1 MPSPQPSRHI
11 SLSNSTRSATH
22 GCKIIAIGRGYQ
34 IDAKR
39 YAFDNRHRE
48 KFSLLQYT
56 LDGSGRFRGGPRCA
70 EMPLP
75 APRAFLVNCPSPTS
89 YWLPEGGTWEFM
101 YLIFG
106 GELAAWHVAQINA
119 SHGHVFDVPLS
130 STAFGLLQGTYQ
142 EAVDRRPLDQ
152 YILSARLYQI
162 LMDIYRLQKVTSAI
176 EPNLEHATRFI
187 EQEYANPALTVRDI
201 ARQAGLSSFHFARLF
216 RQQFGVSP
224 NVFLTQVRMNHARN
238 LVMFTQFPIKQIAQL
253 VGFSDSSYFCKI
265 YRRHHRQSPGSIRRT

>member
-11 SLSNSTRSATH
+11 SLSNSKGSAAH
-22 GCKIIAIGRGYQ
+22 GCEIIAIGRGYQ
-34 IDAKR
+34 IDSKR

-56 LDGSGRFRGGPRCA
+56 LEGSGRFRAGPRSS
-70 EMPLP
+70 EMALP

-89 YWLPEGGTWEFM
+89 YWLPEGGSWEFV

-106 GELAAWHVAQINA
+106 GELAAWHVAQLNA
-119 SHGHVFDVPLS
+119 SHGYVFDLPLS
-130 STAFGLLQGTYQ
+130 STAVGLLQGTYQ
-142 EAVDRRPLDQ
+142 EAADRRPLDQ
-152 YILSARLYQI
+152 YILSSRLYQI

-176 EPNLEHATRFI
+176 APNLEHATRFI
-187 EQEYANPALTVRDI
+187 EQEYANPALTVHDI
-201 ARQAGLSSFHFARLF
+201 AHQAGLSSFHFARLF
-216 RQQFGVSP
+216 RQQLGVSP

-238 LVMFTQFPIKQIAQL
+238 LLMFTQFPIKQIAHL

-265 YRRHHRQSPGSIRRT
+265 YRRHHRHSPGSIRRI